1 MQRWRKHASQL
12 RPVSHPSLRIAT
24 PTLGLDLPRHDVKVK
39 TLEEAKGPE
48 MLEWIEQ
55 AGHSAGL
62 EMRGAKMQ
70 FLGEVDA
77 IG

>member
-1 MQRWRKHASQL
+1 MAKARKPIAARKATRAYGL
-12 RPVSHPSLRIAT
+12 AT

-62 EMRGAKMQ
+62 EMRGGKMQ

-77 IG
+77 LG